1 LIGAAVLCSLWIGAA
16 ATFLY
21 ADSSSSCPFDAI
33 AIEPGAA
40 IQAVVDRAGDGAGFC
55 LKTGIHRAQAI
66 RPRSKQ
72 RFYGE
77 DHAVLNGS
85 RLLTG
90 FGREGGYWLVS
101 SQIQPGPK
109 HGECLPSAP
118 HCNQPEALFIDDK
131 PLTRVSSKDALASD
145 RFYIDYAGGKIY
157 LADDPTN
164 RKLELTVA
172 SFAFES
178 SATDVSISNV
188 KVEKYASAAQ
198 KGAIHARE
206 GARWSVENCEVRLNS
221 GAGISVG
228 NGSRVRRCDI
238 HHNGQIG
245 VEGNGKDIRIEE
257 SRIWANNIYGFDPIW
272 QAGGAKIALSDGVV
286 FRRNHVHDN
295 NGPGLWCDID
305 CRNVVYEENLVEN
318 NRDIGIFHEISF
330 NAVIRRNILRHNGSD
345 ERGWFWGADVL
356 VAASQDVEVS
366 GNTLIVAPGRCG
378 IMLVDQGRRSSD
390 GRTYKTHRNTVRAN
404 EITFEGAACGGGV
417 SDAKSGDENFGIIA
431 DGNNRFDDNT
441 YRVPSTSEPARFVWG
456 HDVSDWDGFRRQGL
470 EQSGRLV
477 PF

>member
-1 LIGAAVLCSLWIGAA
+1 
-16 ATFLY
+16 
-21 ADSSSSCPFDAI
+21 
-33 AIEPGAA
+33 
-40 IQAVVDRAGDGAGFC
+40 
-55 LKTGIHRAQAI
+55 
-66 RPRSKQ
+66 
-72 RFYGE
+72 
-77 DHAVLNGS
+77 
-85 RLLTG
+85 
-90 FGREGGYWLVS
+90 
-101 SQIQPGPK
+101 
-109 HGECLPSAP
+109 
-118 HCNQPEALFIDDK
+118 
-131 PLTRVSSKDALASD
+131 
-145 RFYIDYAGGKIY
+145 
-157 LADDPTN
+157 
-164 RKLELTVA
+164 
-172 SFAFES
+172 
-178 SATDVSISNV
+178 
-188 KVEKYASAAQ
+188 
-198 KGAIHARE
+198 
-206 GARWSVENCEVRLNS
+206 
-221 GAGISVG
+221 
-228 NGSRVRRCDI
+228 VRRCDI

-245 VEGNGKDIRIEE
+245 VAGNGKDIRIEE

-441 YRVPSTSEPARFVWG
+441 YRVPRTSEPARFVWG